1 MRSPP
6 IWGRGAFI
14 AVSQNKR
21 KNTGTI
27 RVEEALRQ
35 SEERTRLIVET
46 ALDAMVTMDH
56 QGLITGW
63 NPRAE
68 KIFGWSRQE
77 VMGRRMSEIIIP
89 RQYREAH
96 EHGLQHFL
104 ATGAG
109 KVLNQQ
115 IEITALHRSGR
126 EFPVELA
133 ICPAKLGDQWT
144 FSGFIRDLTQ
154 RKKAERRLAAQYAA
168 TRALAESKSV
178 SEGMARVLRLVS
190 ESLDWE
196 MAFFWGVN
204 SHSRTLQVE
213 SSWKAPGV
221 DGEAFRQISAQ
232 TFFTIGIGLPGRVW
246 ESKKPAWISDVCTD
260 NNFPRIPYALQ
271 VNLHAAL
278 AFPVMMVNEVVG
290 VLEFFHRQ
298 REEPDQDLL
307 AMFAA
312 VGSLTGQFI
321 DRKRTEEALQR
332 SHDELEFRIQ
342 ERTRELTETNAALR
356 AEIIERQRTEEALVQ
371 AKDVA
376 EAASRAKG
384 EFLANMSHEIRT
396 PMNGIIG
403 MTELALDTPLS
414 SEQRD
419 YLSMVKDSADSL
431 LTVIND
437 VLDFSKIDAGKLSLD
452 PNEFDL
458 FDMLAGTLR
467 LLSCRAGQKC
477 LEITWNTAPDVPQR
491 IVGDPG
497 RLRQIIVNL
506 VGNSIK
512 FTEKGEVAL
521 AVEVE
526 SRAADS
532 VVLHVRVRD
541 TGIGIAQDKQKSIF
555 EAFTQAD
562 NSMTRRYGGTGLG
575 LTISSRLVQMME
587 GRIWLES
594 LPGEGSTFHFTARF
608 GLPKVARVDEAPL
621 RIANLRGLRVLV
633 VDDNSTNRKILEA
646 MLKHWQMEP
655 LLKEDGPQG
664 LDALERAAADGTP
677 FALVLL
683 DAQMPEMDGFSL
695 AELIGKNPRLAG
707 ATIMMLTSCGQR
719 GDVARCRELGIA
731 AYLIKPI
738 RQSEL
743 LEAVLAALGKPT
755 APGASSAIVT
765 RHTLRENQPKLRIL
779 LVEDNPINQQL
790 AIRMLEKRGHRVTV
804 ASDGAQALQELH
816 KAKFDLAL
824 MDVQMPVMDGLQTTQ
839 AIRKDEESKGSHLPI
854 IAMTAHAR
862 DSDSDRCR
870 AVGMDDFI
878 SKPINADELV
888 ELVERYL
895 PATPPPTIGL
905 PPVAAPGG
913 NGKVFDRCE
922 ALRRMGGDEDLLADL
937 AGVFL
942 KDYSQQV
949 ANIRN
954 AMQQSDCP
962 GIERAAHT
970 LKGSVAAFG
979 AGRATQVVLQLETS
993 ARSGDLGE
1001 CRRLLTLLE
1010 PEVDALKSEL
1020 QSLRCAGA

>member
-1 MRSPP
+1 M
-6 IWGRGAFI
+6 
-14 AVSQNKR
+14 SQKKR
-21 KNTGTI
+21 KNATTLQ
-27 RVEEALRQ
+27 VEEALRQ

-89 RQYREAH
+89 QQYREAH
-96 EHGLQHFL
+96 EHGLQRFL

-133 ICPAKLGDQWT
+133 ICPAKLGDRWT

-168 TRALAESKSV
+168 TRALAESKNV
-178 SEGMARVLRLVS
+178 SEGMARVLQLVS

-204 SHSRTLQVE
+204 TRSRTLYVE

-232 TFFTIGIGLPGRVW
+232 TFFPMGVGLPGRVW
-246 ESKKPAWISDVCTD
+246 ESKMPAWISDVCTD
-260 NNFPRIPYALQ
+260 SNFPRIPYALQ

-290 VLEFFHRQ
+290 VMEFFHRQ

-307 AMFAA
+307 DMFAA
-312 VGSLTGQFI
+312 VGSLAGQFI
-321 DRKRTEEALQR
+321 ERKRTEEALQR
-332 SHDELEFRIQ
+332 SNDELEFRIQ
-342 ERTRELTETNAALR
+342 ERMRELTETNAALR

-371 AKDVA
+371 AKEVA
-376 EAASRAKG
+376 EGASRAKG

-414 SEQRD
+414 AEQRD
-419 YLSMVKDSADSL
+419 YLTMVKDSADSL

-458 FDMLAGTLR
+458 FDLLAGTLR

-477 LEITWNTAPDVPQR
+477 LEITWNTAPDVPPR

-497 RLRQIIVNL
+497 RLRQILVNL

-512 FTEKGEVAL
+512 FTERGEVAL
-521 AVEVE
+521 GVEVE
-526 SRAADS
+526 SRTADS

-562 NSMTRRYGGTGLG
+562 NSMTRKYGGTGLG

-587 GRIWLES
+587 GNIWLES

-608 GLPKVARVDEAPL
+608 GLPKVARVEAAPM
-621 RIANLRGLRVLV
+621 RVANLHGLRVLV
-633 VDDNSTNRKILEA
+633 VDDNATNRKILEA

-655 LLKEDGPQG
+655 ELTEDGPQG
-664 LDALERAAADGTP
+664 LEALERAAAAGTP
-677 FALVLL
+677 FSLVLL
-683 DAQMPEMDGFSL
+683 DAQMPEMDGFSF
-695 AELIGKNPRLAG
+695 AELMGKNPRLAG

-731 AYLIKPI
+731 VYLIKPI

-743 LEAVLAALGKPT
+743 LEAILAALGKP
-755 APGASSAIVT
+755 AASGASIVT
-765 RHTLRENQPKLRIL
+765 RHTLREKHRKLAVL
-779 LVEDNPINQQL
+779 LVEDNSINQQL
-790 AIRMLEKRGHRVTV
+790 AIRVLEKRGHAVTV
-804 ASDGAQALQELH
+804 ASDGAQALQQLQRV
-816 KAKFDLAL
+816 KFDVAL

-839 AIRKDEESKGSHLPI
+839 AIRKNEESTGSHLPI

-862 DSDSDRCR
+862 ESDSDRCR
-870 AVGMDDFI
+870 AAGMDDFI

-888 ELVERYL
+888 ELLEKYAPSAAP
-895 PATPPPTIGL
+895 PATGIPPG
-905 PPVAAPGG
+905 AAPQ
-913 NGKVFDRCE
+913 GKVFDRSE
-922 ALRRMGGDEDLLADL
+922 ALRRIQGDEELLAHL
-937 AGVFL
+937 ARIFV
-942 KDYSQQV
+942 KDHSQQV
-949 ANIRN
+949 ASIRH
-954 AMQQSDCP
+954 ALQQSDFP
-962 GIERAAHT
+962 GLERAAHT
-970 LKGSVAAFG
+970 LKGSAATLG
-979 AGRATQVVLQLETS
+979 AERATQVALQLETS
-993 ARSGDLGE
+993 ARTGDLGE

-1010 PEVDALKSEL
+1010 PEVEALKSEL
-1020 QSLRCAGA
+1020 QSLVGAGA